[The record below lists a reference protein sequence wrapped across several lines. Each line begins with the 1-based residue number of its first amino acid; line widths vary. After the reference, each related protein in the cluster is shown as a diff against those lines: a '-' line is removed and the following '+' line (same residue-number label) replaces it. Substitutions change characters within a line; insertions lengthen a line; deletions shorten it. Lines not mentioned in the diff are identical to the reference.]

1 MPKAFIT
8 TPDRPRIY
16 MSTRIYLILPLTK
29 LLKFTYI
36 NYTVADFWT
45 KDGIELQKIRDMQE
59 NLLRLAMEWL
69 LIYVH
74 KETNAFGIFNNKK
87 LWKYNSIY
95 D

>member
-1 MPKAFIT
+1 M
-8 TPDRPRIY
+8 
-16 MSTRIYLILPLTK
+16 
-29 LLKFTYI
+29 
-36 NYTVADFWT
+36 ADFWT
-45 KDGIELQKIRDMQE
+45 KDGIELQEIKGMQE

-87 LWKYNSIY
+87 LRKYNSIY